1 MKLPM
6 TENDFEAELSDDGY
20 TEIAIQ
26 RFESRPDKGQHGHA
40 YAIRGLVL
48 DGSFTVTQDDQST
61 TYRPGQVFSVAN
73 GHTHNESVGPE
84 GARVLTGR
92 NYAVI

>member
-1 MKLPM
+1 MN
-6 TENDFEAELSDDGY
+6 ENDFEAELITDGY

-26 RFESRPDKGQHGHA
+26 RFESRPDKGPHGHA

-73 GHTHNESVGPE
+73 GHTHDESVGSE

-92 NYAVI
+92 KYAVI

>member
-1 MKLPM
+1 MN
-6 TENDFEAELSDDGY
+6 ENDFEAELRADGY

-26 RFESRPDKGQHGHA
+26 KLETRPAKGQHGHP

-61 TYRPGQVFSVAN
+61 TYLPGQVFSVAA
-73 GHTHNESVGPE
+73 GHSHDESVDSE

-92 NYAVI
+92 KYAVI